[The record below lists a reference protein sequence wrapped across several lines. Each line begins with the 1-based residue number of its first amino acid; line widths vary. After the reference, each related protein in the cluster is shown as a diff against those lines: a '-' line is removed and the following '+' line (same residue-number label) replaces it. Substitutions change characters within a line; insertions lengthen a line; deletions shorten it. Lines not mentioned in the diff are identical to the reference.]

1 MSDKRISV
9 ADAIDKMRGSSGKF
23 MTVSFTKRGD
33 NTLRVMN
40 CRTGVSKGVKG
51 VKGVRRARKNTG
63 LMTVYDMVEHD
74 FRNINVSGLR
84 SLKIGGRNYK
94 VV

>member
-1 MSDKRISV
+1 MSKKRISV
-9 ADAIDKMRGSSGKF
+9 VDAVNKMQKSSGKF

-51 VKGVRRARKNTG
+51 VRLARKNTG
-63 LMTVYDMVEHD
+63 LMTVYDMTKRE
-74 FRNINVSGLR
+74 FRNVNVSGLR
-84 SLKIGGRNYK
+84 SLKLGGLEYK
-94 VV
+94 VI

>member
-1 MSDKRISV
+1 MAKNSISV
-9 ADAIDKMRGSSGKF
+9 AEAVSKMQGSNGKF
-23 MTVSFTKRGD
+23 MTVTFTKRG
-33 NTLRVMN
+33 NNAIRTMN

-51 VKGVRRARKNTG
+51 TRRARKNAG
-63 LMTVYDMVEHD
+63 LMTVYDMTKRE

-84 SLKIGGRNYK
+84 SLRLNGLEYQ